1 MASETNSTYISDITQ
16 KRLIHDITDLYKNP
30 LTEQGIYYHHD
41 DTNMLKGYAMIIG
54 PPDSLYQNGFYFFE
68 LTFPYNYP
76 QQPPLVKYMTNDG
89 KTRFHPNLYRNGKV
103 CLSILNTW
111 KGDGWTSC
119 QNIKSIL
126 LTLVSILD
134 DKPLLH
140 EPGINENHIDF
151 EKYNEIILYRNVD
164 FSFLEM
170 ASQHS
175 IPAQFIGFI
184 PYIQSHVKIC
194 KDKISE
200 IVLKK
205 VVSNPEPYYVC
216 TRMYNLNI
224 NINWVDTYHN
234 LVQFYKNI
242 S

>member
-1 MASETNSTYISDITQ
+1 MAGETNSTYISDITQ
-16 KRLIHDITDLYKNP
+16 KRLVHDITDLYRNP

-76 QQPPLVKYMTNDG
+76 QQPPIVKYMTNDG

-119 QNIKSIL
+119 QTIKSIL
-126 LTLVSILD
+126 LTIISILD

-140 EPGINENHIDF
+140 EPGIRENHTDF
-151 EKYNEIILYRNVD
+151 DKYNDIILFRNID
-164 FSFLEM
+164 FSFLEI
-170 ASQHS
+170 ASQNS

-184 PYIQSHVKIC
+184 PYIQSHVKKC
-194 KDKISE
+194 KYKILE
-200 IVLKK
+200 VVQKK
-205 VVSNPEPYYVC
+205 VVSNPEPYYIY
-216 TRMYNLNI
+216 TRIYNLNI
-224 NINWVDTYHN
+224 QVNWMDTYNN
-234 LVQFYKNI
+234 LVQFYKSI
-242 S
+242 E